1 MEKSRSIYQ
10 LENFEHMMQ
19 RERDLNLDVIKVSA
33 RSDDQANSACNLLK
47 KLYYYLDWMTQRAV
61 ASYRDK
67 NDDSSDDINFDDDE
81 CNNRLSHIVC
91 QQVNYEDPFIR
102 DLSSYERDFLEPIKG
117 VLNRFRMEVQ
127 ILLSYVGA
135 GDPIPENYTIA
146 NVVGFMQEMQTTI
159 NNFLSGEL
167 NYNK

>member
-1 MEKSRSIYQ
+1 MAKSRSIYQ

-81 CNNRLSHIVC
+81 CNNRLSHIVY

-102 DLSSYERDFLEPIKG
+102 DLSSYEHDFLEPIKSILYQFEDW
-117 VLNRFRMEVQ
+117 VRT
-127 ILLSYVGA
+127 LLSYVGA
-135 GDPIPENYTIA
+135 GDPIPDNYTIA
-146 NVVGFMQEMQTTI
+146 GVVGFMKEMQATI
-159 NNFLSGEL
+159 KDFLSGEL

>member
-1 MEKSRSIYQ
+1 MAKSRNIYQ

-33 RSDDQANSACNLLK
+33 RSDNQANSACNLLK

-61 ASYRDK
+61 ASYANK
-67 NDDSSDDINFDDDE
+67 NDYSSDDINFDDDE
-81 CNNRLSHIVC
+81 YNNRLSHIVY
-91 QQVNYEDPFIR
+91 QQINHEAPQFTILGYEH
-102 DLSSYERDFLEPIKG
+102 DFLEPIKDI
-117 VLNRFRMEVQ
+117 LNRFRMEVQ